1 MGDYEAACRDF
12 SVESLERQVLKG
24 SLDRGLNACVE
35 CGDRWAADGRIVLD
49 WISRDFAR
57 ERISFASLSEAAA
70 RANLLRA
77 RSIGRGDVVAGLLPK
92 VPELLVVVLG
102 TWRAGAVYQALFTA
116 FGPAAIESRLVG
128 VTGSGAK
135 LIVTD
140 VVNRPKLDNV
150 RDCPPALVIDR
161 GQPGKIDFNSA
172 LAAQSAEFAPVMR
185 RGSDPFIMI
194 YTSGTTG
201 NPKGVAMPLAA
212 LLQFVVF
219 LRDGMDVRPDDV
231 FWGFADPGWS
241 LGTYAGISG
250 PLVLGQSVVLYE
262 GPFSVE
268 STVRIIAELGVTN
281 FLAAPT
287 VFRMLRAAGDKAV
300 APIVDRLRIITSGGE
315 PVNPEVVRWA
325 ERVLRCPIHEVW
337 GQTVRVSSLASLV

>member
-1 MGDYEAACRDF
+1 MRDYEAACRDF

-35 CGDRWAADGRIVLD
+35 CCDRWAADGRIGLD
-49 WISRDFAR
+49 WTSRDFAR

-70 RANLLRA
+70 RFANLLRA
-77 RSIGRGDVVAGLLPK
+77 RGIGPGDVVAGLLPK

-140 VVNRPKLDNV
+140 AANRPKLGDV
-150 RDCPPALVIDR
+150 RDCPPTLVIDR
-161 GQPGKIDFNSA
+161 GRPGKNDFNSA

-194 YTSGTTG
+194 YTSG
-201 NPKGVAMPLAA
+201 MRLAWYWVTQRA
-212 LLQFVVF
+212 
-219 LRDGMDVRPDDV
+219 
-231 FWGFADPGWS
+231 
-241 LGTYAGISG
+241 
-250 PLVLGQSVVLYE
+250 E
-262 GPFSVE
+262 GAC
-268 STVRIIAELGVTN
+268 R
-281 FLAAPT
+281 
-287 VFRMLRAAGDKAV
+287 
-300 APIVDRLRIITSGGE
+300 
-315 PVNPEVVRWA
+315 
-325 ERVLRCPIHEVW
+325 
-337 GQTVRVSSLASLV
+337 